1 MKKYLLIVAD
11 DFGQVY
17 DIIDVH
23 SSSLKKAF
31 DEVYQ
36 SHLLGCAYRKLYL
49 TSYRNRHLIA
59 VGESSYSS
67 LYNVNRRLKTDLRLD
82 NCKLPDGSYRVF
94 AEEVYL

>member
-11 DFGQVY
+11 EFDQVY
-17 DIIDVH
+17 DIITVH

-49 TSYRNRHLIA
+49 TTYCNRHLIA
-59 VGESSYSS
+59 VGESSHSV
-67 LYNVNRRLKTDLRLD
+67 LYNVSRRSKTDLSLD
-82 NCKLPDGSYRVF
+82 NCKLSDGSYRVF